1 MYDSH
6 WHERSMQPIRYII
19 TCILPTWYWYAY
31 TCLYCHTCL
40 LTSTWDLLMLTCQWR
55 QQLERTASPFRP
67 RARQWSIT
75 PTPTSL
81 DAWRVALT
89 HSHVKVL
96 WQQWDSEI
104 FRVDCCST
112 RDAAAMAEEH
122 PDLHG
127 FTVHWPVPT
136 KCCRGS
142 VLMFFS
148 YVFVFGFRRSTLEFG
163 IPWPCRSD
171 DSDSILWPCRLAILW
186 IEVAI
191 LT

>member
-1 MYDSH
+1 MLILSY
-6 WHERSMQPIRYII
+6 
-19 TCILPTWYWYAY
+19 LPTHIDLRLDDAY
-31 TCLYCHTCL
+31 LSMKTATGENCFPL
-40 LTSTWDLLMLTCQWR
+40 SPSCQTVIHHSYPNITGCVEGCPYPFSR
-55 QQLERTASPFRP
+55 QS
-67 RARQWSIT
+67 
-75 PTPTSL
+75 
-81 DAWRVALT
+81 ALAT
-89 HSHVKVL
+89 MG
-96 WQQWDSEI
+96 

-112 RDAAAMAEEH
+112 RDAAAMAEEN

-127 FTVHWPVPT
+127 FTVHWPLPT

-142 VLMFFS
+142 ILMFFS

-171 DSDSILWPCRLAILW
+171 GSDSILWPCRLAILW

>member
-1 MYDSH
+1 MYHSH
-6 WHERSMQPIRYII
+6 WHGRSMQRIRYII
-19 TCILPTWYWYAY
+19 ICILPTWYWYAY
-31 TCLYCHTCL
+31 TVIPAYSPRLETDDAYLSMKTATGENCFPL
-40 LTSTWDLLMLTCQWR
+40 SPSCQTVIHHSYPNITGCVEGCPYPFSR
-55 QQLERTASPFRP
+55 QS
-67 RARQWSIT
+67 
-75 PTPTSL
+75 
-81 DAWRVALT
+81 ALAT
-89 HSHVKVL
+89 MG
-96 WQQWDSEI
+96 

-112 RDAAAMAEEH
+112 RDAAAMAEEN

-142 VLMFFS
+142 ILFFFS

-186 IEVAI
+186 IEVVI